1 MSGKFLGPEHS
12 GLEGLMATTRDVLR
26 RKRQEEAWSAHM
38 ERIRAAEA
46 RGEPWPEWRPEEG
59 VGVAG
64 GAMPPGELRSSTVFG
79 GKLMVETTEGTFVQ
93 GAEGWVRV

>member
-1 MSGKFLGPEHS
+1 
-12 GLEGLMATTRDVLR
+12 MATTREVLR

-59 VGVAG
+59 VGVARCRL
-64 GAMPPGELRSSTVFG
+64 ASFG
-79 GKLMVETTEGTFVQ
+79 RRRCLAGS
-93 GAEGWVRV
+93 